1 MAGTGSTTQRIHR
14 MTALILLLAAGS
26 QAARACTLY
35 AAHGTRVAGG
45 GMLMVKVR
53 DWTPMDRQSLAVV
66 RPSRGHAYF
75 ALTTEG
81 EDPGVKAGINEKG
94 LVVESATAGSI
105 PKEDRQEAD
114 RTMGLL
120 RKLLTDCATVDE
132 VLAKRAILRGPRYLF
147 VGDATQV
154 ARIEIGPKG
163 SLRIDVT
170 KNGVACHTNHYL
182 PGVLETANQ
191 KEPGPSSLSRL
202 ARIEALLNTRPTHTL
217 DGFLGFSRD
226 QHAGPDLSIFRTG
239 LKPKGTRTM
248 SVWAVHLKPGGG
260 GEVVVRMLHEGE
272 PEVVVQRDFAELF
285 AMKPSAV
292 PLLPAPSGTPR
303 SPASSPRSPGRP

>member
-1 MAGTGSTTQRIHR
+1 MAKAGDVFRPIRRVS
-14 MTALILLLAAGS
+14 ALVLLLAAAVPVV
-26 QAARACTLY
+26 QACTLF

-53 DWTPMDRQSLAVV
+53 DWTPMDRQSLGVV
-66 RPSRGHAYF
+66 RPPVGHAYF

-132 VLAKRAILRGPRYLF
+132 VLAKKALFRGPRYLL

-163 SLRIDVT
+163 VLRIDVT
-170 KNGVACHTNHYL
+170 KNGVTCHTNHYL
-182 PGVLETANQ
+182 PGALETANQ
-191 KEPGPSSLSRL
+191 KAPGPSSLSRL
-202 ARIEALLNTRPTHTL
+202 ARIETLLGATAPHTL
-217 DGFLGFSRD
+217 EGFLGFSRD
-226 QHAGPDLSIFRTG
+226 QHAGPDLNIFRTG

-260 GEVVVRMLHEGE
+260 GEVVVRMLNEGE
-272 PEVVVQRDFAELF
+272 PETTFRRPLAELF
-285 AMKPSAV
+285 
-292 PLLPAPSGTPR
+292 R
-303 SPASSPRSPGRP
+303 QRPE